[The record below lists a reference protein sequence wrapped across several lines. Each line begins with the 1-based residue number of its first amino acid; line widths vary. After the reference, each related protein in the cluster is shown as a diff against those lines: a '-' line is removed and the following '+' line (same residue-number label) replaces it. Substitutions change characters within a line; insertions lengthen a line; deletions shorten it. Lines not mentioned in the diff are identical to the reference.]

1 LQGGAKGEKEKK
13 RMTGEGSKFRY
24 FQSAGIGARR
34 VCRQYRKFFKK
45 EKKMKPAHKI
55 IMSVCV
61 ILISALS
68 AQAVQVWVPG
78 SADPWLAGMPNGSGA
93 SYFDYAPAQS
103 PALVATP
110 ITPGTSYV
118 FSASGLMDHGLTP
131 PVLCGPDGDLAD
143 LIQTHWTGSENGI
156 ANTNAPYDCL
166 LGVFLGPD
174 QPNLTAAPAMLDF
187 TTSASR
193 NYVTLSP
200 ILKQVFFIG
209 DGLTDSAIQQ
219 SVIAPAGATRLYL
232 GTMDI
237 YEWSN
242 NSGGFNVNVTPEPA
256 SAILIGA
263 GFFFARIRRRQS

>member
-1 LQGGAKGEKEKK
+1 M
-13 RMTGEGSKFRY
+13 R
-24 FQSAGIGARR
+24 
-34 VCRQYRKFFKK
+34 
-45 EKKMKPAHKI
+45 PAHKI
-55 IMSVCV
+55 TMAACV
-61 ILISALS
+61 VLILAVP
-68 AQAVQVWVPG
+68 AMAVQVSVPG
-78 SADPWLAGMPNGSGA
+78 TSDPWLAGMPNGSGA
-93 SYFDYAPAQS
+93 SWYDYAPAQS
-103 PALVATP
+103 PALVGTP

-131 PVLCGPDGDLAD
+131 PVLCGPDGDSAD

-156 ANTNAPYDCL
+156 ANVNAPYDCL
-166 LGVFLGPD
+166 LGVFLGSD

-193 NYVTLSP
+193 NYLTLSP
-200 ILKQVFFIG
+200 LLKQVFFIG

-242 NSGGFNVNVTPEPA
+242 NSGGFNVTVTPEPA
-256 SAILIGA
+256 TLLLLGLGAAIVS
-263 GFFFARIRRRQS
+263 RKR